1 MKQKDVPNKSGKV
14 KDTNEAAAKEQPVK
28 QPSAL
33 DQRGSTL
40 GVTASKLD
48 LQMKHLFGEAVN
60 NGMES
65 F

>member
-14 KDTNEAAAKEQPVK
+14 KDMNEAGKEQPVK

-40 GVTASKLD
+40 GVPVSKLD
-48 LQMKHLFGEAVN
+48 LQMKQVFGEAVN

>member
-14 KDTNEAAAKEQPVK
+14 KDTNEAAKEQPVK

-40 GVTASKLD
+40 GVTVSKLD
-48 LQMKHLFGEAVN
+48 LQVKHVFGEEVN

>member
-14 KDTNEAAAKEQPVK
+14 KDTNEAAKEQPGK
-28 QPSAL
+28 QPLAL

-40 GVTASKLD
+40 GVTVSKLD
-48 LQMKHLFGEAVN
+48 LQMKHVFGEAVN

>member
-14 KDTNEAAAKEQPVK
+14 KDTNEAAKEQPVK

-40 GVTASKLD
+40 GVTVSKLD
-48 LQMKHLFGEAVN
+48 LQMKQVFGEAVN

-65 F
+65 L

>member
-14 KDTNEAAAKEQPVK
+14 KDTNEAVKEQPGK

-40 GVTASKLD
+40 GVTVSKLD
-48 LQMKHLFGEAVN
+48 LQMKHVFGEAVN